1 MRVLIVTDAWHPQ
14 VNGVVHSLTEMAKAA
29 EDLSANIEFLT
40 PDGFLTLPLPT
51 YPDIR
56 IAFASRSAIAKRME
70 ASAASHVHIATEGPL
85 GLAARRYCLRT
96 ERPFTTSYHT
106 RFPEYISA
114 RIPIPLS
121 VSYAWMRRFHNAGIG
136 TMVATQ
142 SVASD
147 LSKRGFE
154 RLMRWSRGVDAE
166 RFRPRSTSVLDMPR
180 PIFLYVGR
188 LAIEKNIAAFLALD
202 LPGSKVIV
210 GDGPATRA
218 LKATYPKAHFLG
230 LKTGEMLAEIYASAD
245 VFVFPSRTDTFG
257 IVLLEALASGLPV
270 AAYPVA
276 GPVDVIGRNGPGILD
291 DDLLTACRRALEI
304 PRTAARDFAL
314 CYTWQTSA
322 EQFLANVE
330 EARALSTKPAPIALP
345 LKAEPSS
352 LRKD

>member
-1 MRVLIVTDAWHPQ
+1 MRVLVVTDAWHPQ

-29 EDLSANIEFLT
+29 HELGAHIEFLT

-56 IAFASRSAIAKRME
+56 IAFASRSAVAKRMQ
-70 ASAASHVHIATEGPL
+70 AAAASHVHIATEGPL
-85 GLAARRYCLRT
+85 GLAARRFCLRNA
-96 ERPFTTSYHT
+96 RSFTTSYHT

-114 RIPIPLS
+114 RVPIPLS
-121 VSYAWMRRFHNAGIG
+121 VTYAWMRRFHNAGIG
-136 TMVATQ
+136 TMVATE

-166 RFRPRSTSVLDMPR
+166 RFRPRPTSVLDMPR

-188 LAIEKNIAAFLALD
+188 LAVEKNIAAFLALD
-202 LPGSKVIV
+202 LPGSKVVV
-210 GDGPATRA
+210 GEGPATKA
-218 LKATYPKAHFLG
+218 LKAAYPNAHFLG
-230 LKTGEMLAEIYASAD
+230 LKTDEVLAEIYASAD

-291 DDLLTACRRALEI
+291 EDLLSACLRALEI
-304 PRTAARDFAL
+304 PRAAARDFAL
-314 CYTWQTSA
+314 RHTWQTSA
-322 EQFLANVE
+322 RQFLANVE
-330 EARALSTKPAPIALP
+330 DARTLSMEPAPIVLP
-345 LKAEPSS
+345 ITAEPRS